1 MPRPLLLLGAILLAA
16 SLLPLAWIL
25 RERSVGS
32 AQPRIQVVYDMDSQ
46 PRHGAQGANDFFTD
60 RRAMRLPVPG
70 TVAYGE
76 LRQDENFDRG
86 RQGEAWATSFPMDL
100 TPELLDRGRER
111 YDIYCAVC
119 HGAAGRGD
127 GTVARR
133 ALQLAEGTWTPPT
146 DITTDAVFEQPV
158 GSLFNT
164 VTNGIRN
171 MPGYGPQISRA
182 DRWAIVAYVRALQ
195 RSTRGTLEDV
205 PSDERSRL
213 P

>member
-1 MPRPLLLLGAILLAA
+1 MPRPLLLIGTILLAA

-46 PRHGAQGANDFFTD
+46 PRYGAQAANDFFAD

-70 TVAYGE
+70 TVAFGE
-76 LRQDENFDRG
+76 LRQDEHHDRG

-100 TPELLDRGRER
+100 TPEVLERGRER
-111 YDIYCAVC
+111 YEIYCAVC
-119 HGAAGRGD
+119 HGSAGRGD
-127 GTVARR
+127 GMVARR

-146 DITTDAVFEQPV
+146 DITTDAVFEQPL

-164 VTNGIRN
+164 VMNGIRN

-205 PSDERSRL
+205 PSDERSQL